1 MKRKLPV
8 IVLLCLVLIATP
20 VASME
25 ETSAPEETH
34 EVSAERPQSPEAPEA
49 PVEEFITDIGSFAG
63 EASTQDLSPRAAA
76 SKTDAAQAVE
86 EAADESCA
94 EEASAVIEYIP
105 YPDICSREIRKRL
118 TASKRVYPG
127 TLLWPL
133 KGTEPLK
140 HITSHVGWRNA
151 ARIHG
156 NQSGTWPSW
165 LHHGI
170 DVGNVDTSQVVVAAA
185 SGLAYAGV
193 KNGCGRYVVIDHGNG
208 WYTEY
213 QHLSSFAGA
222 VYRGCRALPVKA
234 GDAIGYVGNSGG
246 DYPVHFHFEIAWSPN
261 GGGATAKKYFRQTKN
276 RRVYAYSFPQARV
289 IEMHWSKTWE
299 ICTAEAQYFVADVA
313 DMMTWREGEIPR
325 AFQRQVYH

>member
-1 MKRKLPV
+1 MRQYLA
-8 IVLLCLVLIATP
+8 IAALFCLILLASP
-20 VASME
+20 VALME
-25 ETSAPEETH
+25 DVSAPETTQT
-34 EVSAERPQSPEAPEA
+34 VSEAPVKSNQAPEA
-49 PVEEFITDIGSFAG
+49 PVSEIVADIGSFAG
-63 EASTQDLSPRAAA
+63 EASPQPSAQMAA
-76 SKTDAAQAVE
+76 SSPD
-86 EAADESCA
+86 EAAPAPEKAGEAYA
-94 EEASAVIEYIP
+94 EEATAEIEYIP
-105 YPDICSREIRKRL
+105 YPDICSREIRRCL

-133 KGTEPLK
+133 KGTKPLA
-140 HITSHVGWRNA
+140 HVTSHVGWRNA

-156 NQSGTWPSW
+156 NQGGTWPSW

-213 QHLSSFAGA
+213 QHLSSFAGI
-222 VYRGCRALPVKA
+222 VSRGCKTLPVRA

-246 DYPVHFHFEIAWSPN
+246 DYPVHFHFEIAWSPT
-261 GGGATAKKYFRQTKN
+261 GGGASDKKYFRQTKN

-289 IEMHWSKTWE
+289 IELHWGKTWE
-299 ICTAEAQYFVADVA
+299 ICTAERQHFVSDVSQ
-313 DMMTWREGEIPR
+313 MVTWKEGHIPR
-325 AFQRQVYH
+325 AFQQKRTR